1 MKPREIRHR
10 SEIANKIFCLVF
22 PMSFS
27 ASCRAATHIAPLC
40 GVAVLGASGL
50 SVALVVVDG
59 GLRPH
64 RLADSVDVCARLEDV
79 LGYRLG
85 RPLFSGEEFVDAALD
100 FEATL

>member
-1 MKPREIRHR
+1 L
-10 SEIANKIFCLVF
+10 FG
-22 PMSFS
+22 FS
-27 ASCRAATHIAPLC
+27 HEFLRFVAGRDTHCPLC
-40 GVAVLGASGL
+40 GVAVLGAKGL
-50 SVALVVVDG
+50 RVALVVVVDG

-64 RLADSVDVCARLEDV
+64 RLADSVDVRAGLEDV